1 MFDVDL
7 DVDPIFDVDGSA
19 AVRRRLTPS
28 STKTLVVAYQ
38 RMAARGRSTCK
49 SSSEAVHE
57 DNVEV
62 DDGVYVQRRR
72 HLNVR
77 VNVDVFV
84 EVNGDRRNASLER
97 Y

>member
-38 RMAARGRSTCK
+38 RIAARGRSTCNDNGGVNDDVPLRCGQGK
-49 SSSEAVHE
+49 RLGVNDQVDGDDHGQRCGSSSAVP
-57 DNVEV
+57 
-62 DDGVYVQRRR
+62 G
-72 HLNVR
+72 
-77 VNVDVFV
+77 
-84 EVNGDRRNASLER
+84 
-97 Y
+97 